1 MNSEEQKGILIIVSG
16 PSGAG
21 KSALATAVLSALPS
35 LNFSV
40 SYTTRAPRGNER
52 DGVEYHFVAKAE
64 FETLVQS
71 GDLLEWAEVYG
82 NYYGTGWRFIDAKL
96 QLGEDVLLDVD
107 VQGARTIC
115 AKRPEAVSIFV
126 LPPSFQVLRT
136 RLANRK
142 LDKDYVIENR
152 LRIARQEI
160 LQYRDYEYL
169 IINDDFRNSVEE
181 LKAII
186 VGSRC
191 RMRSRSSLAGSIVAT
206 FGGLDA
212 ESA

>member
-1 MNSEEQKGILIIVSG
+1 LNNIAQKGNLIIVSG

-21 KSALATAVLSALPS
+21 KSALAAAALAALPAV
-35 LNFSV
+35 NFSI
-40 SYTTRAPRGNER
+40 SYTTRGPRGNER
-52 DGVEYHFVAKAE
+52 NGVEYHFVSKDE
-64 FETLVQS
+64 FEALIQS

-82 NYYGTGWRFIDAKL
+82 NYYGTGWKFIDAKL
-96 QLGEDVLLDVD
+96 RLGEDVLLDVD
-107 VQGARTIC
+107 VQGARTIR
-115 AKRPEAVSIFV
+115 AKRPDAISIFI
-126 LPPSFQVLRT
+126 LPPSFQMLRT

-160 LQYRDYEYL
+160 LQYCEYEYL
-169 IINDDFRNSVEE
+169 IFNDDFRNSVEE

-186 VGSRC
+186 AGSRC
-191 RMRSRSSLAGSIVAT
+191 RRTLRSDLAGSIVAT